1 MSSQVYSNRGEN
13 SSSNAT
19 TPPAPSFL
27 PSNNPSDSSEG
38 SDKDDDASGAN
49 SDSEEDSSPGT
60 RDGKTLEG
68 KGEELEK
75 DEEEKEDGGKSEE
88 DEQSDLKSLHSDS
101 SALIEKMIK
110 LQRQVDQEKSD
121 GRKEGEVE
129 EEKEEASSEETKS
142 EEESESSERSLDG
155 KGTKEIQFK
164 TLNRNEEVASN
175 SDQEQKS
182 GTDNL
187 SSSTQLLEELGKTAD
202 IIGSEKDGESETRSI
217 SKDGLTEEKI
227 LRRIAA
233 IEKYRKDAESN
244 NNGKDHLAVQ
254 VVERY
259 KVCFACLPMSTSQ
272 IPQPLLLGNPNF
284 NSVHR
289 PEL

>member
-60 RDGKTLEG
+60 GDGKTLEG

-75 DEEEKEDGGKSEE
+75 SEEEKEGGEKSEE
-88 DEQSDLKSLHSDS
+88 DEQSALKSLHSDS

-110 LQRQVDQEKSD
+110 LQRQVDQEKSE

-129 EEKEEASSEETKS
+129 EKEESSSEETKS
-142 EEESESSERSLDG
+142 EEGNESSERSLDG
-155 KGTKEIQFK
+155 KGTKEIEFK
-164 TLNRNEEVASN
+164 TLNRIEEVASN
-175 SDQEQKS
+175 SDQEQNS

-202 IIGSEKDGESETRSI
+202 MGSEKDGESETRSI

-227 LRRIAA
+227 LQRIAA

>member
-1 MSSQVYSNRGEN
+1 
-13 SSSNAT
+13 
-19 TPPAPSFL
+19 
-27 PSNNPSDSSEG
+27 
-38 SDKDDDASGAN
+38 
-49 SDSEEDSSPGT
+49 
-60 RDGKTLEG
+60 
-68 KGEELEK
+68 
-75 DEEEKEDGGKSEE
+75 
-88 DEQSDLKSLHSDS
+88 
-101 SALIEKMIK
+101 MIK

-142 EEESESSERSLDG
+142 EEENESSERSLDG

-164 TLNRNEEVASN
+164 TLNRIEEVASN

-187 SSSTQLLEELGKTAD
+187 SSSAQLLEELGKTAD
-202 IIGSEKDGESETRSI
+202 MGSEKDGESERRSI

-244 NNGKDHLAVQ
+244 NNEKDHLAVQ

-272 IPQPLLLGNPNF
+272 IPQPLLLGNPSF

>member
-60 RDGKTLEG
+60 DGKTLEG

-142 EEESESSERSLDG
+142 EEGNESSERSLDG

-164 TLNRNEEVASN
+164 TLNRIEEVASN

-202 IIGSEKDGESETRSI
+202 MGSEKDGESETRSI

-244 NNGKDHLAVQ
+244 NNEKDHLAVQ
-254 VVERY
+254 VLERY
-259 KVCFACLPMSTSQ
+259 KVCFPCLPMSTSQ

>member
-110 LQRQVDQEKSD
+110 LQRQVDQEKSE

-142 EEESESSERSLDG
+142 EEGNESSERSLDG

-164 TLNRNEEVASN
+164 TLNRIEEVASN

-187 SSSTQLLEELGKTAD
+187 SSSAQLLQELGKTAD
-202 IIGSEKDGESETRSI
+202 MGSEKNGESERRSI

-244 NNGKDHLAVQ
+244 SNGNDHLAVQ

-272 IPQPLLLGNPNF
+272 IPQPLLLGSRSF

-289 PEL
+289 SEL

>member
-1 MSSQVYSNRGEN
+1 MQVYSNRGEN

-142 EEESESSERSLDG
+142 EERNESSERSLDG
-155 KGTKEIQFK
+155 KGTKEIEFK
-164 TLNRNEEVASN
+164 TLNRIEEVASN
-175 SDQEQKS
+175 SDQEQNS

-227 LRRIAA
+227 LQRIAA

-244 NNGKDHLAVQ
+244 NNEKDHLAVQ
-254 VVERY
+254 VLERY